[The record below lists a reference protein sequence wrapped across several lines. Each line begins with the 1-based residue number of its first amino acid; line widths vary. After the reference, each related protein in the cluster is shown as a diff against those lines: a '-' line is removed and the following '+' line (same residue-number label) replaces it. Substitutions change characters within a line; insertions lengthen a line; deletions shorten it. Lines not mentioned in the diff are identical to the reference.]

1 MPIDK
6 QWEQK
11 LEQLSDELEEWL
23 SDTDKKHKEEVL
35 DILELLKARLSMY
48 VAEYGLIE
56 DSQRQVLRLKQDRF
70 GTPKP
75 HLISPGAAFKCN
87 ILVN

>member
-48 VAEYGLIE
+48 VAEYCLKE
-56 DSQRQVLRLKQDRF
+56 D
-70 GTPKP
+70 
-75 HLISPGAAFKCN
+75 
-87 ILVN
+87 